1 MLFNKRKID
10 QPKWEYPSAKGLQLE
25 SVNNAAIET
34 FKGNP
39 LSSLAREICQNSLDA
54 VEDNTKPVIVSFDA
68 FDINTSTFPEVSAYK
83 DVFNNARKTWENK
96 NPQAIEFINNAQNV
110 LNKDEMHILKI
121 SDYNTK
127 GLSGADSRDIG
138 TPWSTLV
145 KEKGSSNKSDT
156 SGGSFGIGKAAPFA
170 CSDLR
175 TVFYSTCIYETK
187 EKYHIGVSNIMSYEK
202 PDETITQGVGFYS
215 IGDNTESIKGSL
227 SCFNDV
233 DGRTTKGTDIF
244 ISAFNKMENWEQAII
259 ESIIV
264 NFLVT
269 IWKKKL
275 VVKVGKQTI
284 DAENIKDYI
293 NQLPNKDMFNDVRD
307 YYEVLTSED
316 TEIIKIDKTEYGKD
330 YGYEDGEA
338 VLYLL
343 KKQGANR
350 RILMTRSVGMRLFEQ
365 KNISS
370 SIYFTGILMIEGKKM
385 NMDFKKMENPAHDN
399 WSPERYIENPAK
411 AKRMLNEL
419 KRFNKNKVI
428 ELFREEVT
436 NEMDAIGMSD
446 FLPDTPSNYVGDI
459 KKRETLETK
468 VKEIKLKKNR
478 KPKNNQKAEF
488 DPENESFDD
497 IEIVE
502 EELFGNVTEG
512 STGGG
517 NNTNTNDDSEGG
529 EGGNPGH
536 GAGNNEFEE
545 DNKGEQMIVPIPN
558 KKSLEYPKLKTI
570 CTDQN
575 AGRYTLII
583 KSTKKISNP
592 IIELFIIGEQSDI
605 RANVID
611 AKHNSRQ
618 TQITNNRLQAFDIE
632 KNEINKIDVKIQFDK
647 LARIGVKVYAGK
659 K

>member
-1 MLFNKRKID
+1 MLFNKIKID
-10 QPKWEYPSAKGLQLE
+10 QPKWVYPSAKGLQLE

-54 VEDNTKPVIVSFDA
+54 VEDNSKPVIVSFHA
-68 FDINTSTFPEVSAYK
+68 FEMKTSAFPEISAYK
-83 DVFNNARKTWENK
+83 DVFNNAKKTWENK
-96 NPQAIEFINNAQNV
+96 NPQAIEFINNAQNL

-227 SCFNDV
+227 SCFNNV
-233 DGRTTKGTDIF
+233 DDRTTKGTDIF
-244 ISAFNKMENWEQAII
+244 VAAFNKMENWEQSII
-259 ESIIV
+259 ESIVI

-275 VVKVGKQTI
+275 VVKVGQQTI
-284 DAENIKDYI
+284 DADNIKRFID
-293 NQLPNKDMFNDVRD
+293 QLPNKDAYNDIRD
-307 YYEVLTSED
+307 YYEVLTSDE
-316 TEIIKIDKTEYGKD
+316 TQKIKIEKSEYGMD
-330 YGYEDGEA
+330 FGYDDGEA

-370 SIYFTGILMIEGKKM
+370 SIFFTGILMIEGEKM
-385 NMDFKKMENPAHDN
+385 NMDFKKMENPAHDD
-399 WSPERYIENPAK
+399 WSPERYIENPTK
-411 AKRMLNEL
+411 AKRMLSEL
-419 KRFNKNKVI
+419 KRYNKQKVI

-436 NEMDAIGMSD
+436 SEMDAIGMSD
-446 FLPDTPSNYVGDI
+446 FLPDTTSNQIGDI
-459 KKRETLETK
+459 KKRESLENKT
-468 VKEIKLKKNR
+468 KEIKVKKHS
-478 KPKNNQKAEF
+478 KPKNNQKTEIES
-488 DPENESFDD
+488 DNENFDD
-497 IEIVE
+497 IEIQEVE
-502 EELFGNVTEG
+502 ITGNTTEG
-512 STGGG
+512 GTGGG
-517 NNTNTNDDSEGG
+517 ENTVTRDDSEGS

-536 GAGNNEFEE
+536 GSGSHDYE
-545 DNKGEQMIVPIPN
+545 DDDQGETMTVPQPH
-558 KKSLEYPKLKTI
+558 KKNLIYPKLKTI
-570 CTDQN
+570 CTNHKNGQ
-575 AGRYTLII
+575 YTLMI
-583 KSTKKISNP
+583 KSTKNIDNP
-592 IIELFIIGEQSDI
+592 IIEVFIIGEQTDI
-605 RANVID
+605 RAQLIE
-611 AKHNSRQ
+611 AKHNGVDTKVTS
-618 TQITNNRLQAFDIE
+618 NRLQAFNIE
-632 KNEINKIDVKIQFDK
+632 KNVLNKIEVTINFDK
-647 LARIGVKVYAGK
+647 LARIGVKVYASK

>member
-68 FDINTSTFPEVSAYK
+68 FDINTSTFPEISAYK
-83 DVFNNARKTWENK
+83 DVFNNAKKTWENK
-96 NPQAIEFINNAQNV
+96 NPQAIEFINNAQKI
-110 LNKDEMHILKI
+110 LNKDAMHILKI

-233 DGRTTKGTDIF
+233 DDRTTKGTDIF
-244 ISAFNKMENWEQAII
+244 VAAFNKMENWEQSII
-259 ESIIV
+259 ESIVI

-275 VVKVGKQTI
+275 VVKVGQQTI
-284 DAENIKDYI
+284 DADNIKRFID
-293 NQLPNKDMFNDVRD
+293 QLPNKDAYNDIRD
-307 YYEVLTSED
+307 YYEVLTSD
-316 TEIIKIDKTEYGKD
+316 ATQKIKIEKSEYGID
-330 YGYEDGEA
+330 FGYDDGEA

-370 SIYFTGILMIEGKKM
+370 SIFFTGILMIEGEKM
-385 NMDFKKMENPAHDN
+385 NMDFKKMENPAHDD
-399 WSPERYIENPAK
+399 WSPERYIENPTK
-411 AKRMLNEL
+411 AKRMLSEL
-419 KRFNKNKVI
+419 KRYNKQKVI

-436 NEMDAIGMSD
+436 SEMDAIGMSD
-446 FLPDTPSNYVGDI
+446 FLPDTTSNQIGDI
-459 KKRETLETK
+459 KKRESLENKT
-468 VKEIKLKKNR
+468 KEIKVKKHV
-478 KPKNNQKAEF
+478 KPKNNQKTVIESNN
-488 DPENESFDD
+488 ENFDD
-497 IEIVE
+497 IEIQEVE
-502 EELFGNVTEG
+502 ITGNITEG
-512 STGGG
+512 GTGGG
-517 NNTNTNDDSEGG
+517 NNIDTGDDSDGG
-529 EGGNPGH
+529 EGGKPGH
-536 GAGNNEFEE
+536 GSGNHGYE
-545 DNKGEQMIVPIPN
+545 DDDKGETMSVPQPH
-558 KKSLEYPKLKTI
+558 KKNLIYPKLKTI
-570 CTDQN
+570 CTNQKE
-575 AGRYTLII
+575 GQYKLLI
-583 KSTKKISNP
+583 KSTKNIGNP
-592 IIELFIIGEQSDI
+592 IIELFIIGEQTDI
-605 RANVID
+605 RAQLIE
-611 AKHNSRQ
+611 AKHNGVN
-618 TQITNNRLQAFDIE
+618 TKVTNNRLQAFNIE
-632 KNEINKIDVKIQFDK
+632 KNVLNKIDVTINFDK
-647 LARIGVKVYAGK
+647 LARIGVKVYASK

>member
-68 FDINTSTFPEVSAYK
+68 FDINTSTFPEISAYK

-227 SCFNDV
+227 SCFKDV
-233 DGRTTKGTDIF
+233 DDRTTKGTDIF
-244 ISAFNKMENWEQAII
+244 VAAFNKMKNWEQAII

-338 VLYLL
+338 VLCLL

-446 FLPDTPSNYVGDI
+446 FLPDTTSNQIGDI
-459 KKRETLETK
+459 KKRESLENKT
-468 VKEIKLKKNR
+468 KEIKVKKHR
-478 KPKNNQKAEF
+478 KPKNSQKTEIES
-488 DPENESFDD
+488 DNENFDD
-497 IEIVE
+497 IEIQEVE
-502 EELFGNVTEG
+502 ITGNTTEG
-512 STGGG
+512 GTGGG
-517 NNTNTNDDSEGG
+517 DNTVTKDGEDGG

-536 GAGNNEFEE
+536 GSGSHGYE
-545 DNKGEQMIVPIPN
+545 DDEQGEAMTVPHLH
-558 KKSLEYPKLKTI
+558 KKNLIYPKLKTI
-570 CTDQN
+570 CTNQKN
-575 AGRYTLII
+575 GQYTLMI
-583 KSTKKISNP
+583 KSTKNIDNP
-592 IIELFIIGEQSDI
+592 IIEVFIIGEQTDI
-605 RANVID
+605 RAQLIE
-611 AKHNSRQ
+611 AKHNGVDTKVTS
-618 TQITNNRLQAFDIE
+618 NRLQAFNIE
-632 KNEINKIDVKIQFDK
+632 KNVLNKIEVKINFDK
-647 LARIGVKVYAGK
+647 LARIGVKVYASK